1 MKKLRNDLPADEVY
15 PLEHFSDIHI
25 HTAPDVKP
33 RLLTDVE
40 AAFDAKK
47 DKMHSITIKCHHE
60 PTSGR
65 AKIASLV
72 TGFPV
77 FGGVVLN
84 KEVGGINPNAVEA
97 SARLGGKFI
106 WLPTVSYSTLEI
118 DWESVEDILHIAREH
133 KMVVATGHLKA
144 DEIYKVIDLAH
155 GMGIWRIVV
164 NHPLTGVVGAS
175 IDEQIE
181 MSRKAYL
188 EHCYVACM
196 EKHDGLDPKI
206 ISESIKCVGADR
218 CIMATD
224 FGQKHNQSPV
234 MGMKMFL
241 QAMIDNGI
249 SSEDINTMCIKNPQK
264 IIY

>member
-1 MKKLRNDLPADEVY
+1 MKKLRNDLPKGNGY
-15 PLEHFSDIHI
+15 TLEHFSDIHI
-25 HTAPDVKP
+25 HTGPDVKP

-47 DKMHSITIKCHHE
+47 EMMHSITIKCHCE

-65 AKIASLV
+65 ARIASLV
-72 TGFPV
+72 TRFPV

-84 KEVGGINPNAVEA
+84 EEVGGINPKVVET

-106 WLPTVSYSTLEI
+106 WFPTVSYSTLEI
-118 DWESVEDILHIAREH
+118 DWGSVEDVLHIVKEYN
-133 KMVVATGHLKA
+133 MVVATGHLKP
-144 DEIYKVIDLAH
+144 DEIFKVIDLAH
-155 GMGIWRIVV
+155 SMGIWRIVV
-164 NHPLTGVVGAS
+164 NHPLTGVVGANV
-175 IDEQIE
+175 DEQIE

-188 EHCYVACM
+188 EHCFVACM

-206 ISESIKCVGADR
+206 ISESIKRIGADR

-234 MGMKMFL
+234 MGMKMFIK
-241 QAMIDNGI
+241 AMIDNGI
-249 SSEDINTMCIKNPQK
+249 SYSDVNTMCVKNPQK